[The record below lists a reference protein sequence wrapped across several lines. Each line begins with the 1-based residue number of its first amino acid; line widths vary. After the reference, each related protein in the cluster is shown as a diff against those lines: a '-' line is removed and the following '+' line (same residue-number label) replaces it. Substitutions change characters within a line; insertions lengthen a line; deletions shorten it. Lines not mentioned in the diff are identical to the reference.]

1 MNELKTYNVVVKF
14 LENLKY
20 GQFITAPSEEEAIQL
35 FVEEYLYIRNGEND
49 CIDIYDSLKQ
59 LRRKNLELEAEV
71 STLKAQIRGTK

>member
-14 LENLKY
+14 LDDLKY

-49 CIDIYDSLKQ
+49 CIDIYETINR
-59 LRRKNLELEAEV
+59 LRKENLELQSEV
-71 STLKAQIRGTK
+71 DTLKAQIRGGK